1 MHRLQV
7 ESVRTSRSKSLVHYV
22 PDLLDLQFLSGSFDQ
37 IEDDMGLIG
46 KHQLMNRGFCH
57 VVCFRNGEK
66 NFTKRRPRNDC
77 AGEGTNQYFIRRGS
91 EYEQFVL
98 PKHQYGMSH

>member
-7 ESVRTSRSKSLVHYV
+7 ESVGTSRSKSLVHYV
-22 PDLLDLQFLSGSFDQ
+22 PDLLVLQLLGGSFDQ

-46 KHQLMNRGFCH
+46 KHQLVNRGLWH
-57 VVCFRNGEK
+57 VVCFRNREK
-66 NFTKRRPRNDC
+66 SVTKRRPRNDC
-77 AGEGTNQYFIRRGS
+77 AGEGTNQHFISCGS